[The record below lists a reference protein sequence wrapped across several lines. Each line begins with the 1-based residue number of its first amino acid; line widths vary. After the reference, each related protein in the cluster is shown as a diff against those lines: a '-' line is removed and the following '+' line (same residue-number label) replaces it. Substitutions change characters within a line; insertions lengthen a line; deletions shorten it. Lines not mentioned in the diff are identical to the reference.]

1 MYFWYETWGYSWDIN
16 GILRTWYLCGYIV
29 NITDT
34 TRNATLIN
42 EESDHKTWDFAG
54 ILFLDKP
61 GLVLSP

>member
-1 MYFWYETWGYSWDIN
+1 MVFVWVIM
-16 GILRTWYLCGYIV
+16 
-29 NITDT
+29 DT
-34 TRNATLIN
+34 TRNATLIT

>member
-16 GILRTWYLCGYIV
+16 GI
-29 NITDT
+29 
-34 TRNATLIN
+34 N
-42 EESDHKTWDFAG
+42 EESDQKTWDFAG